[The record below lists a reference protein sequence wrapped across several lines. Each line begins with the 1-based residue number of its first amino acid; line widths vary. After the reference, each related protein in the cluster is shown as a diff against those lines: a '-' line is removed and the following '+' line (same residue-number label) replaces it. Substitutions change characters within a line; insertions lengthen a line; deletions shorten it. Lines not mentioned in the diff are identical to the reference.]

1 MKKNTN
7 AAQETR
13 DRLNETLIKIID
25 KVEEAG
31 SWIKPFK
38 ASIAS
43 GAPANAQTGKYYN
56 GINVLNLWLTA
67 EDKGYDSNEW
77 ATFKQLK
84 TKGYKVQK
92 GEKSTEIFFFKP
104 LQIKGE
110 AENIKTGETETVTK
124 TIPMIK
130 SYRVFNLNQTD
141 APKEEKEEEGET
153 VQTIAHAEEFYSHL
167 DFIEIKTGAQPSYTP
182 TKDYITMPH
191 INDFTG
197 AEEYYS
203 TLGHEYIHSTGHSSR
218 LDRQKGNKFG
228 SEAYA
233 YEELIAELGSCLLMA
248 HLKINAEPVQD
259 NSAAYL
265 KSWLRKL
272 RDDPKQLWKAAS
284 AASKGA
290 QMLIDGSERK
300 AEKRK
305 AA

>member
-7 AAQETR
+7 AAKETK

-31 SWIKPFK
+31 SWVKPFK

-56 GINVLNLWLTA
+56 GVNVLNLWMMA
-67 EDKGYDSNEW
+67 EDKGFKSNEW

-84 TKGYKVQK
+84 TKGFSVLK
-92 GEKSTEIFFFKP
+92 GSKSTEIFFFKP
-104 LQIKGE
+104 IQIKGE
-110 AENIKTGETETVTK
+110 AEDIKTGKTETVTK

-130 SYRVFNLNQTD
+130 SYRVFNLDQTD
-141 APKEEKEEEGET
+141 APKAALAEEGET
-153 VQTIAHAEEFYSHL
+153 VETIAHAEEFYSNL
-167 DFIEIKTGAQPSYTP
+167 DYLEVTTGAQASYSP
-182 TKDYITMPH
+182 TYDSITMPH
-191 INDFTG
+191 INDFIG
-197 AEEYYS
+197 SEEFYS

-218 LDRQKGNKFG
+218 QDRPKGNKFG

-233 YEELIAELGSCLLMA
+233 YEELIAELGSVLLMA
-248 HLKINAEPVQD
+248 HLGLNEEPTQD

-265 KSWLRKL
+265 KSWLKKL
-272 RDDPKQLWKAAS
+272 KDDPKQLWKAAS
-284 AASKGA
+284 AASKG
-290 QMLIDGSERK
+290 LNYLLE
-300 AEKRK
+300 AEQIRADKRK